1 MRILVILCCL
11 FCSGCCTTKLMLTMN
26 KTIELDARPIN
37 NSFFVGLNLEI
48 MKDWSK
54 KK

>member
-1 MRILVILCCL
+1 MKVLVLLSCL
-11 FCSGCCTTKLMLTMN
+11 FCSGCCTTKMMLTMN

-48 MKDWSK
+48 IKDWNK
-54 KK
+54 RK